1 MPGDFSHQT
10 PQRYAFFLTMQRSFK
25 NIISSKI
32 NIFFL
37 SCTKFYKFIEN
48 VLNFH
53 LLFSF
58 LFVQTNLCK
67 YSKIQNYSLIISVI
81 PLNHGT
87 VS

>member
-37 SCTKFYKFIEN
+37 SCSKFYKFIEN

-58 LFVQTNLCK
+58 YSYKPAFANTQK
-67 YSKIQNYSLIISVI
+67 YRTIR
-81 PLNHGT
+81 
-87 VS
+87 